1 VLFVSFVVNK
11 FLPRRSQS
19 PRREDRKT
27 VAYETVLYEKKNG
40 VATITLNRPQ
50 ALNAFVSEM
59 NKEVLE
65 TLKDAERD
73 SVVRCVVITGAGRAF
88 CAGQDLKGRTP
99 EQKGSLGASLRE
111 KYNPMIRQIRQM
123 ETIVVAAVNGVAA
136 GAGCNLALACD
147 LRVASEEA
155 KFIQSFVK
163 VGLAPDSGGSFILPR
178 LVGLSKAMELLLLGE
193 PLDAPEAQ
201 RIGLV
206 AKVFPAAEFAR
217 STKELAERIAGAP
230 RGIGLI
236 KRAVNHAVLPQVEAD
251 LEYEAYLQEIA
262 GRSSDYDEGV
272 RAFLEKRTPV
282 FKGK

>member
-1 VLFVSFVVNK
+1 MTVS
-11 FLPRRSQS
+11 
-19 PRREDRKT
+19 
-27 VAYETVLYEKKNG
+27 YETILFEKENG

-50 ALNAFVSEM
+50 ALNAFIPQM

-65 TLKDAERD
+65 ALKNGERD
-73 SVVRCVVITGAGRAF
+73 DSVRCLVITGAGRAF

-136 GAGCNLALACD
+136 GAGCNLALSCD

-155 KFIQSFVK
+155 KFIQSFVR

-193 PLDAPEAQ
+193 PVEAQ
-201 RIGLV
+201 EARRIGLV
-206 AKVFPAAEFAR
+206 AKVFPAADFVQAA
-217 STKELAERIAGAP
+217 KEIAERIARAP

-236 KRAVNHAVLPQVEAD
+236 KRAVNHAVLPGVESD

-262 GRSSDYDEGV
+262 GRSADYDEGV

-282 FKGK
+282 FTGK

>member
-1 VLFVSFVVNK
+1 VS
-11 FLPRRSQS
+11 
-19 PRREDRKT
+19 
-27 VAYETVLYEKKNG
+27 YETIIYQKENG
-40 VATITLNRPQ
+40 LATITLNRPQ
-50 ALNAFVSEM
+50 SLNAFVPQM
-59 NKEVLE
+59 NQEVLDA
-65 TLKDAERD
+65 LKDGERD
-73 SVVRCVVITGAGRAF
+73 QAVRCFIITGAGRAF
-88 CAGQDLKGRTP
+88 CAGQDLKGRTA

-111 KYNPMIRQIRQM
+111 KYNPMIRQLRQM
-123 ETIVVAAVNGVAA
+123 EKIVIAAVNGVAA

-155 KFIQSFVK
+155 QFIQSFVR

-178 LVGLSKAMELLLLGE
+178 LVGLSKAMELLLLGDTI
-193 PLDAPEAQ
+193 DAKEAQ

-206 AKVFPAAEFAR
+206 ARVFAAAQFAESVR
-217 STKELAERIAGAP
+217 DVGARLAKAP

-236 KRAVNHAVLPQVEAD
+236 KRAVNHANLPNLESD

-282 FKGK
+282 FSGK

>member
-1 VLFVSFVVNK
+1 LKSAS
-11 FLPRRSQS
+11 RSSKASKQ
-19 PRREDRKT
+19 RKPT
-27 VAYETVLYEKKNG
+27 VAYETIIYEKVNA

-50 ALNAFVSEM
+50 SLNAFVPQM

-65 TLKDAERD
+65 VLKDGERD
-73 SVVRCVVITGAGRAF
+73 KEVRCLMITGAGRAF
-88 CAGQDLKGRTP
+88 CAGQDLKDRTP

-123 ETIVVAAVNGVAA
+123 EKIVIAAVNGVAA

-147 LRVASEEA
+147 LRVASDEA
-155 KFIQSFVK
+155 KFIQSFVR

-178 LVGLSKAMELLLLGE
+178 LVGVSKAMELLLLGDTV
-193 PLDAPEAQ
+193 DAKEAQ

-206 AKVFPAAEFAR
+206 ARVFPVAEFAASAKAITEQVAR
-217 STKELAERIAGAP
+217 AP

-236 KRAVNHAVLPQVEAD
+236 KRAVNHANLANLETD
-251 LEYEAYLQEIA
+251 LDYEAHLQEIA

-272 RAFLEKRTPV
+272 KAFLEKRPPV
-282 FKGK
+282 FTGK

>member
-1 VLFVSFVVNK
+1 MSYN
-11 FLPRRSQS
+11 
-19 PRREDRKT
+19 T
-27 VAYETVLYEKKNG
+27 IIYEKENG
-40 VATITLNRPQ
+40 VGTLTLNRPQ
-50 ALNAFVSEM
+50 SLNAFVPEM
-59 NKEVLE
+59 NREVLDA
-65 TLKDAERD
+65 LKDAERD
-73 SVVRCVVITGAGRAF
+73 KEVRCLVITGAGRAF

-99 EQKGSLGASLRE
+99 EQKGSLGDSLRE

-123 ETIVVAAVNGVAA
+123 ETIVIAAVNGVAA

-155 KFIQSFVK
+155 KFIQSFVR

-193 PLDAPEAQ
+193 PLDAQEAQ

-206 AKVFPAAEFAR
+206 ARVFLNADFAK
-217 STKELAERIAGAP
+217 STREIAERVARAP

-236 KRAVNHAVLPQVEAD
+236 KRAVNHAMLRRTEAD

-262 GRSSDYDEGV
+262 GRSADYDEGV
-272 RAFLEKRTPV
+272 RAFLEKRNPV
-282 FKGK
+282 FTGK

>member
-1 VLFVSFVVNK
+1 
-11 FLPRRSQS
+11 
-19 PRREDRKT
+19 
-27 VAYETVLYEKKNG
+27 VAYETILYDKDQG

-50 ALNAFVSEM
+50 SLNAFVPQMNQEM
-59 NKEVLE
+59 MQA
-65 TLKDAERD
+65 LKDGERD
-73 SVVRCVVITGAGRAF
+73 KTVRCLMITGAGRAF

-123 ETIVVAAVNGVAA
+123 EKIVVAAVNGVAA

-155 KFIQSFVK
+155 KFIQSFVR

-178 LVGLSKAMELLLLGE
+178 LVGVSKAMEMLLLGDTI
-193 PLDAPEAQ
+193 DAQEAL

-206 AKVFPAAEFAR
+206 ARVFSAAEFTQSAR
-217 STKELAERIAGAP
+217 EMAARVAAAP

-236 KRAVNHAVLPQVEAD
+236 KRAVNHANLPSLESD
-251 LEYEAYLQEIA
+251 LEYEAHLQEIA

-272 RAFLEKRTPV
+272 SAFLEKRVPV
-282 FKGK
+282 FTGK

>member
-1 VLFVSFVVNK
+1 
-11 FLPRRSQS
+11 
-19 PRREDRKT
+19 
-27 VAYETVLYEKKNG
+27 VAYETILYEQQNG

-50 ALNAFVSEM
+50 ALNAFVPEM
-59 NKEVLE
+59 NKEVLDALRHGE
-65 TLKDAERD
+65 RDAE
-73 SVVRCVVITGAGRAF
+73 VRSFVITGAGRAF

-111 KYNPMIRQIRQM
+111 KYNPMIRQIRQT
-123 ETIVVAAVNGVAA
+123 EKIVIAAVNGVAA

-155 KFIQSFVK
+155 KFIQSFAR

-193 PLDAPEAQ
+193 PLDASEAQ

-206 AKVFPAAEFAR
+206 ARVFPSANFAAG
-217 STKELAERIAGAP
+217 TKEIAERIAHGP
-230 RGIGLI
+230 RGLGLI
-236 KRAVNHAVLPQVEAD
+236 KRALNRANLPEIESH

-272 RAFLEKRTPV
+272 QAFLEKRAPK

>member
-1 VLFVSFVVNK
+1 M
-11 FLPRRSQS
+11 
-19 PRREDRKT
+19 
-27 VAYETVLYEKKNG
+27 AYDTIIYEKTRG

-50 ALNAFVSEM
+50 SLNAFVPQM

-65 TLKDAERD
+65 ALGDGQRD
-73 SVVRCVVITGAGRAF
+73 DDVRCFMITGAGRAF

-123 ETIVVAAVNGVAA
+123 EKIVIAAVNGVAA
-136 GAGCNLALACD
+136 GAGCNFALACD
-147 LRVASEEA
+147 LRVASDEA
-155 KFIQSFVK
+155 KFIQSFVR

-178 LVGLSKAMELLLLGE
+178 LVGLSKAMELLLLG
-193 PLDAPEAQ
+193 DAVDAKEAQ

-206 AKVFPAAEFAR
+206 ARVFPAAEFAASAR
-217 STKELAERIAGAP
+217 SVAEQVARAP

-236 KRAVNHAVLPQVEAD
+236 KRAVNRANLPNVEFD
-251 LEYEAYLQEIA
+251 LAYEAYWQEIA

-272 RAFLEKRTPV
+272 KAFLEKRQPV
-282 FKGK
+282 FTGK

>member
-1 VLFVSFVVNK
+1 
-11 FLPRRSQS
+11 
-19 PRREDRKT
+19 
-27 VAYETVLYEKKNG
+27 VAPETILYEKHGG

-50 ALNAFVSEM
+50 ALNAFVPQM
-59 NKEVLE
+59 NKEVL
-65 TLKDAERD
+65 DALRDGERD
-73 SVVRCVVITGAGRAF
+73 KAVRCLMITGAGRAF

-123 ETIVVAAVNGVAA
+123 EKIVIAAVNGVAA

-155 KFIQSFVK
+155 KFIQSFVR

-178 LVGLSKAMELLLLGE
+178 LVGVSKAMELLLLGDTV
-193 PLDAPEAQ
+193 DAKEAQ

-206 AKVFPAAEFAR
+206 ARVFAAAEFAASAR
-217 STKELAERIAGAP
+217 TIAEQVASAP

-236 KRAVNHAVLPQVEAD
+236 KRAVNHANLPTLEND
-251 LEYEAYLQEIA
+251 LEYEAHLQEIA
-262 GRSSDYDEGV
+262 GRSADYDEGV
-272 RAFLEKRTPV
+272 KAFLEKRPPV
-282 FKGK
+282 FTGK

>member
-1 VLFVSFVVNK
+1 MS
-11 FLPRRSQS
+11 
-19 PRREDRKT
+19 
-27 VAYETVLYEKKNG
+27 YETIQIEKENG

-50 ALNAFVSEM
+50 ALNAFIPQM

-65 TLKDAERD
+65 ALKDGERD
-73 SVVRCVVITGAGRAF
+73 GAVRCLVITGAGRAF

-123 ETIVVAAVNGVAA
+123 EKIVIAAVNGVAA

-155 KFIQSFVK
+155 KFIQSFVR

-193 PLDAPEAQ
+193 PVEAQEAQ
-201 RIGLV
+201 RLGLV
-206 AKVFPAAEFAR
+206 AKVFPAAEFAKAA
-217 STKELAERIAGAP
+217 KEVAERVARSP

-236 KRAVNHAVLPQVEAD
+236 KRAVNHALLRELESD

-262 GRSSDYDEGV
+262 GRSADYDEGV

-282 FKGK
+282 FTGK